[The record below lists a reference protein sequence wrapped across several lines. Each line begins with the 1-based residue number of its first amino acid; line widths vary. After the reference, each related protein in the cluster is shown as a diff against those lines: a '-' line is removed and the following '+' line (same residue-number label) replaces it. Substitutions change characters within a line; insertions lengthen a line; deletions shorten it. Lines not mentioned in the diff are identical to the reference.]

1 MVMKTLAPME
11 TSNMIMDNLILATV
25 VLSGI
30 SGSSEQNY
38 QTEILTYEK
47 LKQKTLH
54 ILVGDLKCMDLLVGI
69 QPSLTMM

>member
-1 MVMKTLAPME
+1 MKTLAPME
-11 TSNMIMDNLILATV
+11 INNMIMDNLILATV

-47 LKQKTLH
+47 LKQKTLLT
-54 ILVGDLKCMDLLVGI
+54 LVGDLECIQHLLVLT
-69 QPSLTMM
+69 QPSLTTM